1 MTMCSRDMVYQIHSK
16 GKRISITLRKQP
28 DPDWKPDES
37 ELVGKK
43 SKPIELGKNI
53 HSNNEADRPK
63 KKAISGAA
71 KRRKKMMKQRGQM
84 GDNNANKFVKK
95 DSSNK
100 KMFTPQNVTGKSNA
114 TQPKPP
120 GAKKKDND
128 KQARRNARGLLKKS
142 TNAKPDE
149 GVK

>member
-63 KKAISGAA
+63 KKAISGISL
-71 KRRKKMMKQRGQM
+71 KNGCLK
-84 GDNNANKFVKK
+84 
-95 DSSNK
+95 
-100 KMFTPQNVTGKSNA
+100 
-114 TQPKPP
+114 
-120 GAKKKDND
+120 GAG
-128 KQARRNARGLLKKS
+128 ALPWPSLFMLS
-142 TNAKPDE
+142 LIHI
-149 GVK
+149 